1 MKKLLLT
8 TLLVAGV
15 LFSCFAQK
23 PHMVVFYN
31 LENLFDTINDPDKND
46 DEFLPTGIKKWNS
59 SKYYK
64 KQSNID
70 KVFFDMAAIN
80 REFPAVIG
88 VSEIEN
94 RLVLEDLVLGIK
106 DGEPVILILAGL
118 TSAT

>member
-1 MKKLLLT
+1 
-8 TLLVAGV
+8 
-15 LFSCFAQK
+15 
-23 PHMVVFYN
+23 MVVFYN

-46 DEFLPTGIKKWNS
+46 EEFLPGGVKKWNS

-64 KQSNID
+64 KQSNIE

-94 RLVLEDLVLGIK
+94 RLVLEDLVSQPKMSHGN
-106 DGEPVILILAGL
+106 
-118 TSAT
+118 